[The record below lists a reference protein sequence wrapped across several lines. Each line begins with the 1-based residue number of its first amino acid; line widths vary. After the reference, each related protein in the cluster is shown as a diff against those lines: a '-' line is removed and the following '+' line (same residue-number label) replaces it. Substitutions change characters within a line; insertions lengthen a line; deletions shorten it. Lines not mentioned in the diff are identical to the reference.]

1 MIAGRIKT
9 NGADRRMLM
18 EYFDFSKNDDR
29 VFIPKA
35 QHPKISCTFDKFSE
49 IKIDSPGLE
58 NYRKWC
64 EENDKS
70 IKQQEL

>member
-1 MIAGRIKT
+1 
-9 NGADRRMLM
+9 M

-35 QHPKISCTFDKFSE
+35 RHPKISCTFDKFSE

-70 IKQQEL
+70 IK

>member
-1 MIAGRIKT
+1 
-9 NGADRRMLM
+9 M

-35 QHPKISCTFDKFSE
+35 RHAKKSCTFDKFSE
-49 IKIDSPGLE
+49 IKIDSSGLE

-64 EENDKS
+64 EENSKVA
-70 IKQQEL
+70 K

>member
-1 MIAGRIKT
+1 
-9 NGADRRMLM
+9 M

-35 QHPKISCTFDKFSE
+35 RQSKASSTFDKFSD
-49 IKIDSPGLE
+49 IQIDSKGLE

-64 EENDKS
+64 EENEKPMT
-70 IKQQEL
+70 KQEL